1 MQPVKNKILATT
13 LLFFSLTSMPA
24 FAEDACTPAKDM
36 VRMVKA
42 FYAADGKYLNIIEPE
57 VQMKFEGINDN
68 PTPDQILYRFEDQR
82 EYLDVDEDGFLLGID
97 RLKSSSKSGE
107 LCRVMDGKVA
117 QKDESEGTSV
127 NVIFKFPFR
136 QTDGSFDVSDLN
148 EGAKDGSKIMKGV
161 APGGLGFVVPGLKTI
176 VLRAAEKDGVL
187 PEFEFLQDGKTVSV
201 DPIIFNKDRF
211 FRLKDIKSSKADTLK
226 IKGDYNL
233 EATFKID
240 PEELAAAEAKRLE
253 ENP

>member
-1 MQPVKNKILATT
+1 
-13 LLFFSLTSMPA
+13 
-24 FAEDACTPAKDM
+24 
-36 VRMVKA
+36 
-42 FYAADGKYLNIIEPE
+42 
-57 VQMKFEGINDN
+57 
-68 PTPDQILYRFEDQR
+68 
-82 EYLDVDEDGFLLGID
+82 
-97 RLKSSSKSGE
+97 
-107 LCRVMDGKVA
+107 MDGKVA

-127 NVIFKFPFR
+127 NVMFKFPFR
-136 QTDGSFDVSDLN
+136 QTDGSFAISDLN

-176 VLRAAEKDGVL
+176 VLRPAEKDGVL
-187 PEFEFLQDGKTVSV
+187 PEFEFLKDGKTVSV

-226 IKGDYNL
+226 IKGDYSL